1 MRGAEII
8 AGRAMALALKAPEE
22 ARQTLRKV
30 DLNIIEA
37 KKKGKVSCICEG
49 TVHTNGI
56 QVLRKREKRKG
67 KEKFI
72 NINFFFLRPGKSFAT
87 FLEGVDLVS

>member
-1 MRGAEII
+1 
-8 AGRAMALALKAPEE
+8 MALALKAPEE

-37 KKKGKVSCICEG
+37 KNKRVRCRVYRDDTGLEKKGKKKKE
-49 TVHTNGI
+49 
-56 QVLRKREKRKG
+56 

-72 NINFFFLRPGKSFAT
+72 NAKIFFFLPRQIFCSFWGCRLSQLIAI
-87 FLEGVDLVS
+87 

>member
-37 KKKGKVSCICEG
+37 KNKRVRCRVYRDDTGLEKKGK
-49 TVHTNGI
+49 
-56 QVLRKREKRKG
+56 KRK
-67 KEKFI
+67 KKR
-72 NINFFFLRPGKSFAT
+72 NLSMLRFFFFYLDKSFA
-87 FLEGVDLVS
+87 LSGGVDLVS

>member
-1 MRGAEII
+1 
-8 AGRAMALALKAPEE
+8 MALALKAPEE

-37 KKKGKVSCICEG
+37 KNKRVRCRVYRDDTGLEKKGKKKKE
-49 TVHTNGI
+49 
-56 QVLRKREKRKG
+56 

-72 NINFFFLRPGKSFAT
+72 NAKIFFFT
-87 FLEGVDLVS
+87 